1 MKNTFGSF
9 WRVTWLWVAACLLA
23 PCVWAADK
31 PCAPAAAKADE
42 AAKAAKGKTAAD
54 AEGWENIFDGKTMDG
69 WMISDFAAKG
79 EVKVEPAFRGGSGA
93 IVINMTDE
101 LNGITLTATN
111 NLPHMNYEVSVEAM
125 KLDGSDFFC
134 GLTFPVGKSAVSL
147 ICGGWGGGV
156 VGISSIDDMDASENE
171 TTKFMNFEKD
181 RWYHIRVR
189 VTPDKIE
196 AWIDKEQLIDATT
209 KGHRLSLRAGSIDSS
224 LPFGIA
230 TYQTRTAVRSI
241 KWRRF

>member
-1 MKNTFGSF
+1 
-9 WRVTWLWVAACLLA
+9 
-23 PCVWAADK
+23 
-31 PCAPAAAKADE
+31 
-42 AAKAAKGKTAAD
+42 
-54 AEGWENIFDGKTMDG
+54 
-69 WMISDFAAKG
+69 
-79 EVKVEPAFRGGSGA
+79 
-93 IVINMTDE
+93 
-101 LNGITLTATN
+101 
-111 NLPHMNYEVSVEAM
+111 MNYEISLEAM

-171 TTKFMNFEKD
+171 TTKYMNLNKD
-181 RWYHIRVR
+181 HWYHIRVR

-196 AWIDKEQLIDATT
+196 AWIDKEQLIDVKTT
-209 KGHRLSLRAGSIDSS
+209 GRRLNLRPGDIDCS

-230 TYQTRTAVRSI
+230 TYQTRTAVRNI